1 MNVQKELWFPVKL
14 PFLLHL
20 QKRMHL
26 LIQLLYKEHFA
37 LKFKVQSS
45 HFRGSHIDAHYCSV
59 QFCYMR
65 EYAINLR
72 DITTFPAISSG
83 VWCKKYHTNKHWSWS
98 SWPSCKLQGLSHT
111 FLLLKG
117 WYTWRASR
125 RLFIPEDYFYCGQV
139 VVLLKDSVLEPC
151 SPFRHGVKI
160 KSIFED
166 SCRPVLIIFSDGGPG
181 QRVTFHSAQPSLIS
195 IFKEKKYWRANCH

>member
-1 MNVQKELWFPVKL
+1 
-14 PFLLHL
+14 
-20 QKRMHL
+20 
-26 LIQLLYKEHFA
+26 
-37 LKFKVQSS
+37 
-45 HFRGSHIDAHYCSV
+45 
-59 QFCYMR
+59 MR
-65 EYAINLR
+65 EYTINLR

-83 VWCKKYHTNKHWSWS
+83 VWCEKYHINKHWSWS

-166 SCRPVLIIFSDGGPG
+166 SCRPVTNNFLRWRSRSPCYFSFGSAIININFQRKKILTCQLPLELPLVIVG
-181 QRVTFHSAQPSLIS
+181 QTLLNVSCL
-195 IFKEKKYWRANCH
+195 Y